1 MNNWNFRDETYGDK
15 ENRRRAQ
22 MRRAEK
28 AEAAY
33 ARLDEGQNVRT
44 PAGSALSPRR
54 TRTASTST
62 RPARSGPH
70 EVEPTDG
77 GSSGVSL

>member
-1 MNNWNFRDETYGDK
+1 VTWGFRDETYGDK

-28 AEAAY
+28 
-33 ARLDEGQNVRT
+33 
-44 PAGSALSPRR
+44 
-54 TRTASTST
+54 
-62 RPARSGPH
+62 
-70 EVEPTDG
+70 EPTDG